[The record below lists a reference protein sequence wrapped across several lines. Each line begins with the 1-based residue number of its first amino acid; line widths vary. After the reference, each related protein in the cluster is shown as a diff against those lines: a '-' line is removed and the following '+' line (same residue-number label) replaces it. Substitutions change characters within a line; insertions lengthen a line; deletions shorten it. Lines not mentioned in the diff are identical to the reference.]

1 MTNDSDRV
9 QSAQEFA
16 NQATE
21 LYNELIRSDSA
32 DTDTCDQIISLC
44 QTSIERFPNP
54 DAYALLSRAIHLKSS
69 YLPKDRERLNL
80 HLLALNYAAKSIE
93 LLPQSAPFHFWRA
106 ELLFEI
112 VVFSQSKQEAQG
124 RFEEAEKEYQIT
136 LELDPNHRQAQESL
150 QELIIKK
157 EKLAN
162 KSIKAN
168 PEALLEY
175 AWECFY
181 KREWEKLLQVCK
193 DILAID
199 GLNAEQE
206 ASCRKLY
213 ANAFAGRSFED
224 KANALPLRKEAVAQ
238 ARKSIELYGSAA
250 EPSSLS
256 DAYDTLGTALQIYSF
271 VLPDESEKDRYF
283 QEGTKAFQ
291 KALEI
296 DPSNRQAIDH
306 LERAKGM
313 PAKNSA
319 TGKTSGCFIATA
331 VYGSYESIEV
341 RTLRKFRDDVLLKS
355 DMGTRLVG
363 VYYSVSPQLAKI
375 IKPNS
380 FLKRAIRGLILDPL
394 VKYCTYRS
402 MES

>member
-9 QSAQEFA
+9 HSAQEFA

-21 LYNELIRSDSA
+21 LYNELVRSDSA
-32 DTDTCDQIISLC
+32 DTQTCDQIISLC

-69 YLPKDRERLNL
+69 NLSKDRERLNL
-80 HLLALNYAAKSIE
+80 HLLALNYAAKAIE

-112 VVFSQSKQEAQG
+112 VLFSQSKQEAQG
-124 RFEEAEKEYQIT
+124 RLEEAEKEYQIT
-136 LELDPNHRQAQESL
+136 LELDPNHRQARQSL

-162 KSIKAN
+162 KSIAAN
-168 PEALLEY
+168 PESLLEY

-199 GLNAEQE
+199 GLNAEHE

-213 ANAFAGRSFED
+213 ANALAGRSFED
-224 KANALPLRKEAVAQ
+224 KANALTLRKEAVEQ
-238 ARKSIELYGSAA
+238 ARKSIELYGSSA

-256 DAYDTLGTALQIYSF
+256 DAYDTLGTALQICSF
-271 VLPDESEKDRYF
+271 VLPDESEKDRHF

-291 KALEI
+291 KALQI
-296 DPSNRQAIDH
+296 DPSNKQAMDH
-306 LERAKGM
+306 LERSQGM
-313 PAKNSA
+313 PEKDAA

-331 VYGSYESIEV
+331 VYGSYESTEV
-341 RTLRKFRDDVLLKS
+341 RALRKFRDEVLCKS
-355 DMGTRLVG
+355 EMGTRLVG
-363 VYYSVSPQLAKI
+363 VYYSVSPRLAKI
-375 IKPNS
+375 INPHS
-380 FLKRAIRGLILDPL
+380 MLKRAIRKLILDPL
-394 VKYCTYRS
+394 VNYCTYKKV
-402 MES
+402 E